1 MRPVWKLVSETQL
14 AKIDA
19 RQIHLCI
26 AVVGDF
32 DEFEVVAV
40 DAPPVLRMVMD
51 FGNDQRRQVDIGTAL
66 GGADMAVQP
75 IDALLKPVLHVVHI
89 LCMLRHLVPA
99 LVVAADGLG
108 YDSVN
113 LIDTVADAVV
123 IQGHAFL
130 RQLKPSFGKIATKL
144 IRVEQVFP
152 KTRSCVVLV
161 VELPNVVP
169 TSIAKGIITEGK
181 VIVPDGTG
189 AELAA
194 TVLMEEGAEVIH
206 VDIGSE
212 LGHDHEIDERRDVD
226 DRWDTCCDVG
236 IIAVSYRLKVE
247 EHAMDI
253 VVLCVGDVF
262 VFGVMV
268 DKLRIYRT
276 PPTEK
281 ISLHAPSQGV
291 VIGTVGL
298 HDVATGHFGRLVT
311 GLVHLLNVDTVF
323 VHLDFLHED
332 IEATIIAVENHLAI
346 LASRGILAD
355 LVRQLVGQHVAHPG
369 LVVRQRVENPVV
381 FGRHPKEADIVVG
394 DIVVLEC
401 RQAVRLLVRNHLRG
415 VATPLNA
422 NMPVIVE
429 VFGVVDVSQ
438 IVA

>member
-1 MRPVWKLVSETQL
+1 M
-14 AKIDA
+14 
-19 RQIHLCI
+19 
-26 AVVGDF
+26 
-32 DEFEVVAV
+32 
-40 DAPPVLRMVMD
+40 
-51 FGNDQRRQVDIGTAL
+51 
-66 GGADMAVQP
+66 
-75 IDALLKPVLHVVHI
+75 
-89 LCMLRHLVPA
+89 
-99 LVVAADGLG
+99 
-108 YDSVN
+108 
-113 LIDTVADAVV
+113 
-123 IQGHAFL
+123 
-130 RQLKPSFGKIATKL
+130 
-144 IRVEQVFP
+144 
-152 KTRSCVVLV
+152 
-161 VELPNVVP
+161 
-169 TSIAKGIITEGK
+169 
-181 VIVPDGTG
+181 
-189 AELAA
+189 
-194 TVLMEEGAEVIH
+194 IH

-355 LVRQLVGQHVAHPG
+355 LVRQLVSDHVAHSR
-369 LVVRQRVENPVV
+369 LVVGQRIEDPVV
-381 FGRHPKEADIVVG
+381 FGRHPEEADVVVG
-394 DIVVLEC
+394 HIVVLQGF
-401 RQAVRLLVRNHLRG
+401 QAVGLLVGNHLRG
-415 VATPLNA
+415 VAAPLNTYA
-422 NMPVIVE
+422 PVVVE
-429 VFGVVDVSQ
+429 ELGVVDVAH
-438 IVA
+438 IVARAVLMPDDLHCSQDLRLVGDAGTTIGFNHHDGQVAVGEGLGCDRH

>member
-1 MRPVWKLVSETQL
+1 M
-14 AKIDA
+14 I
-19 RQIHLCI
+19 
-26 AVVGDF
+26 
-32 DEFEVVAV
+32 
-40 DAPPVLRMVMD
+40 
-51 FGNDQRRQVDIGTAL
+51 
-66 GGADMAVQP
+66 
-75 IDALLKPVLHVVHI
+75 
-89 LCMLRHLVPA
+89 
-99 LVVAADGLG
+99 
-108 YDSVN
+108 
-113 LIDTVADAVV
+113 
-123 IQGHAFL
+123 
-130 RQLKPSFGKIATKL
+130 
-144 IRVEQVFP
+144 
-152 KTRSCVVLV
+152 

-169 TSIAKGIITEGK
+169 TAVAKGIIAEGK

-355 LVRQLVGQHVAHPG
+355 LIRQLVGQHIAHPG

-422 NMPVIVE
+422 NTPVIVE

-438 IVA
+438 KVARAILMPNDLHRGQDFWFLRNAGTPIRLNDHDRQVAVGEGLSSDRHRQKNKYYGYKAILHDSFKLVFVVLTLTLTKTLTNHQSEIGHGHGQWSWSLSFVLEV